1 LAADTTAARVLST
14 NNRAAILFSS
24 SSMKLQGSVNLMGLL
39 KTKTFWVGL
48 AAIFTAIGLAVSG
61 EGSWGEVASAF
72 IIGLGF
78 ITGRHAIAKV
88 QK

>member
-1 LAADTTAARVLST
+1 
-14 NNRAAILFSS
+14 
-24 SSMKLQGSVNLMGLL
+24 MGLL

-61 EGSWGEVASAF
+61 EGSWGEVAVAF
-72 IIGLGF
+72 VAGLGF

-88 QK
+88 KK